1 MTPGIRIYLILFL
14 ALSFHFA
21 GCDSPQD
28 QSTAYTPPAGS
39 GVIQVAGWESKKGI
53 GPVQSVTLDSVINTE
68 LAATGE
74 RIFKEK
80 CTACHKPDKRYIGPA
95 PRGIFERRTPE
106 WVMNMILNPEEMVKK
121 DTIARLLLKE
131 YDTSAMTN
139 QHLTEAE
146 ARSILEY
153 FRTL

>member
-1 MTPGIRIYLILFL
+1 MTRGIRIYLILFF
-14 ALSFHFA
+14 ALSFHFIS
-21 GCDSPQD
+21 CDSQQD
-28 QSTAYTPPAGS
+28 QSTAYTPPTGS
-39 GVIQVAGWESKKGI
+39 GVIHVSGWESNKGV

-68 LAATGE
+68 MAAAGE
-74 RIFKEK
+74 QVYQEK

-95 PRGIFERRTPE
+95 PKGILERRTPE